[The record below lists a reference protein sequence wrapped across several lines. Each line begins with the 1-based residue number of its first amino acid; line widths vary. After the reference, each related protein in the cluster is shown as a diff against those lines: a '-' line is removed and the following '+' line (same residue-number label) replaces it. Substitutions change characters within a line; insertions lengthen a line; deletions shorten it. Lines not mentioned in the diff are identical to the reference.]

1 MKTDYHV
8 HTEYSD
14 DSVYPMRD
22 LIEDAIDLG
31 LDEICLTDHVDY
43 GIKHDWDEGVEIE
56 YRENGE
62 PLANADYPRLY
73 EEYLR
78 LSEEYRDRIKV
89 RFGLEFG
96 MQRHTIPKFEE
107 LFARYPFDF
116 ILLSV
121 HQVDDIEFW
130 TGEFQKRYSQKGY
143 NEKYY
148 EELLYL
154 TKHYKDYSVL
164 AHLDL
169 ITRYDPLGP
178 YPFEDLKPIVTEILK
193 QVIRDG
199 KGIEIN
205 SSNHRYG
212 LSDMTPSREIL
223 RLYHD
228 LGGRILSF
236 GSDSHMKEHLFAYM
250 PETMAEAKKLGFT
263 EFCTFEKMEPI
274 FHPL

>member
-31 LDEICLTDHVDY
+31 VDEICLTDHVDY
-43 GIKHDWDEGVEIE
+43 GVKHDWDEGVEIQ
-56 YRENGE
+56 YRHGE
-62 PLANADYPRLY
+62 PLANADYPKLY
-73 EEYLR
+73 DEYLR
-78 LSEEYRDRIKV
+78 LSEEYKDQIKV

-96 MQRHTIPKFEE
+96 MQRHTIPQFEK

-116 ILLSV
+116 ILLSI
-121 HQVDDIEFW
+121 HQVDDTEFW
-130 TGEFQKRYSQKGY
+130 TGDFQKNRSQKEY
-143 NEKYY
+143 NLRYY

-178 YPFEDLKPIVTEILK
+178 YPFEELRPILTEILK
-193 QVIRDG
+193 QVIQDG

-223 RLYHD
+223 RLYKD
-228 LGGRILSF
+228 LGGRILTF
-236 GSDSHMKEHLFAYM
+236 GSDAHKKEHLFAYM
-250 PETMAEAKKLGFT
+250 PQTMAEAKKLGFT